1 MQIIVRFKTVFWSL
15 VVAAVLNL
23 RISLDIYL
31 FRIKVSGNLKLVILL
46 DAQTME
52 KCTISQKRFKIVFI
66 SLNVLLFG
74 W

>member
-1 MQIIVRFKTVFWSL
+1 MQIIVRFETVFWSL
-15 VVAAVLNL
+15 VVVAVLNL

>member
-1 MQIIVRFKTVFWSL
+1 MQIIVRFETVFWSL
-15 VVAAVLNL
+15 VVVAVLNL

-31 FRIKVSGNLKLVILL
+31 FRIKVSGKLKLVTLL

-52 KCTISQKRFKIVFI
+52 KCTILQKHFKIVFI

>member
-1 MQIIVRFKTVFWSL
+1 MQIIVRLEIVFWSL
-15 VVAAVLNL
+15 VVVAVLNL

-31 FRIKVSGNLKLVILL
+31 FRIKVSGNLKLVTLL

-52 KCTISQKRFKIVFI
+52 KCTILQKHFKIVFI

>member
-1 MQIIVRFKTVFWSL
+1 MQIIVRFETVFWSL
-15 VVAAVLNL
+15 VDVAVLNL

-31 FRIKVSGNLKLVILL
+31 FRIKVSGNLKLVTLL

-52 KCTISQKRFKIVFI
+52 KCTILQKHFKIVFI

>member
-1 MQIIVRFKTVFWSL
+1 MQIIVRFETVFWSL
-15 VVAAVLNL
+15 VDVAVLNL

>member
-1 MQIIVRFKTVFWSL
+1 MQIIVRLEIVFWSL
-15 VVAAVLNL
+15 VVVAVLNL

-31 FRIKVSGNLKLVILL
+31 FRIKVSGNLKLVTLL

-52 KCTISQKRFKIVFI
+52 KCTILQKHFKIVFI

-74 W
+74 

>member
-1 MQIIVRFKTVFWSL
+1 MQIIVRLEIVFWSL
-15 VVAAVLNL
+15 VVVAVLNL